1 MTVVAK
7 ITAMTPSLSA
17 DEIDSG
23 LSSLDG
29 WELQGKAIAKTF
41 SFEGFTQ
48 SIDFVDHVAS
58 AAEEADHH
66 PDIDIRFDKVTLTL
80 STHSEGGVTDKDL
93 KLAEAIEEIV
103 A

>member
-1 MTVVAK
+1 MTSK
-7 ITAMTPSLSA
+7 LSA

-29 WELQGKAIAKTF
+29 WKVEGKTIAKTF
-41 SFEGFTQ
+41 SFEDFAQ

-93 KLAEAIEEIV
+93 RLAEAIEAIG
-103 A
+103 